1 MGRNAMAIG
10 EAEVSTRAPK
20 AGLIVNSTTK
30 GQGGL
35 RKLSHDEV
43 TSLESFSSL
52 APAQPPVLRNSSG
65 SETDM
70 RRRWNAL
77 AGAEIEANNK
87 VSLAIAASIP
97 RTAGFYDLIYHPE
110 ETVFLRHGRL
120 TGHSTMNGKAMI
132 INQAV
137 IALCKHVCSEELRA
151 RGIDN
156 PETSRGILEVMYRAW

>member
-1 MGRNAMAIG
+1 
-10 EAEVSTRAPK
+10 
-20 AGLIVNSTTK
+20 
-30 GQGGL
+30 
-35 RKLSHDEV
+35 V

-52 APAQPPVLRNSSG
+52 APAQPPVLRDSSG
-65 SETDM
+65 SETDI
-70 RRRWNAL
+70 RRRWDAL

-97 RTAGFYDLIYHPE
+97 RAVGFYDLIYHPE

-137 IALCKHVCSEELRA
+137 IAMCKYVCSAELEA

-156 PETSRGILEVMYRAW
+156 LETARGILEIMYDAW